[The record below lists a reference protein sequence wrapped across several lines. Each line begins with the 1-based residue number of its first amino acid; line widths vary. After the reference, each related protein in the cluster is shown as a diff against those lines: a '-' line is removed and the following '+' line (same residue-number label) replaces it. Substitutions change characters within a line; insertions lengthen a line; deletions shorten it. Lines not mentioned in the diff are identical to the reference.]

1 MAVIPWLGRRRS
13 ANGSKG
19 SAPPKLGVHLLVVV
33 MALLVPALLAG
44 AGTAWELGRAYR
56 QSADAGMRGAVRAMA
71 AAADRELDVAA
82 TAASS
87 LAGSR
92 AVRAV
97 AFGGSAPADAGALA
111 DLYARARAVG
121 EAFGGWVV
129 LVHADGRQVFNTLRP
144 LGVDLPV
151 SGGIPWIKHALAAK
165 TPVVSDLFL
174 GSVAQRLVL
183 GAFAPVL
190 PLPGDVAE
198 GAAAEPH
205 FVLILAFDPARLTTL
220 LVGVG
225 QGEVAD
231 LVAVADGRIVARSVG
246 HAGAL
251 GRTAPEWIAGPIR
264 TSESGSAS
272 GASPEG
278 APSNAAFQRMDRVQ
292 WAVMVTSPLAAEA
305 AVWRGPLQHLAIGSA
320 ALLVAGLALAAWL
333 AERLLRPLNALARE
347 AEAVAE
353 GIPAPP
359 AARHVPVAEFEA
371 LRLALRRANE
381 AIRARAAAEGRAEE
395 AEESAAALRTERDR
409 ARLYFDVAGAMLI
422 VLGPDGTVRGA
433 NRRGLEVLGLTR
445 EDEIVGRDWFDGF
458 APERLRAGM
467 RDVFEGI
474 AAGRTEAPETYERP
488 VLRADGAERLVA
500 WRNAVL
506 RGRTGELVAVVSSG
520 EDITESRAGETR
532 QRLLTREVDHRA
544 KNALAVVQSIVRLTR
559 AERLEDFAAA
569 VEGRIDAMARAH
581 TLLARERW
589 AGGDLAEM
597 VEAELAPYDAAARVA
612 ASGPAAR
619 LAPEAV
625 QAMSMVLHELA
636 TNAAKYGALSVPG
649 GQVQVAWAASTG
661 SGLDMSWTEEGGPAL
676 QPGPPKRRGFGSRMI
691 DATMGGQLGGT
702 VRFDWRAVGLRCEIR
717 IPAERLV
724 SVGEDGRVQVEG
736 ALWEE
741 GRDRRWRSLDGC
753 RVLVAED
760 ESLVAMAIKDELL
773 AAGCHV
779 VGPASNLAD
788 ALRLAEASV
797 EQLDA
802 AVLDVN
808 LAGQAAFP
816 VANVLVRGGVPVV
829 FATAYGD
836 LARGWEAEG
845 GQGRTALVRKPLAR
859 GTLGE
864 ALRRLLPEKA
874 RPPRDAAQVAP
885 RNGRSARF
893 GR

>member
-1 MAVIPWLGRRRS
+1 MAVIRWP
-13 ANGSKG
+13 GSRG
-19 SAPPKLGVHLLVVV
+19 SADRLPGTAPRRLGVHLLVVL

-44 AGTAWELGRAYR
+44 GGTAWELGRAYR
-56 QSADAGMRGAVRAMA
+56 QSAEAGLRGAVRAMA

-87 LAGSR
+87 IAGSR
-92 AVRAV
+92 AVRAL
-97 AFGGSAPADAGALA
+97 AFNGGAADDIRPLA

-129 LVHADGRQVFNTLRP
+129 LARADGRQVFNTLRP
-144 LGVDLPV
+144 LGTDLPV
-151 SGGIPWIKHALAAK
+151 SGGMPWIERALASK
-165 TPVVSDLFL
+165 TPVFSDLFF
-174 GSVAQRLVL
+174 GSVSQRLVL

-190 PLPGDVAE
+190 PLPGDTAE
-198 GAAAEPH
+198 GTAAEPR
-205 FVLILAFDPARLTTL
+205 FVVILAYDPARLATL
-220 LVGVG
+220 LVGVRD
-225 QGEVAD
+225 GEVAG
-231 LVAVADGRIVARSVG
+231 LIAVADGRIVARSVG
-246 HAGAL
+246 HARAVGQ
-251 GRTAPEWIAGPIR
+251 TAPDWIAGPVR
-264 TSESGSAS
+264 TGESGSAS
-272 GASPEG
+272 GASLE
-278 APSNAAFQRMDRVQ
+278 AVAINAAFQRMDRVP
-292 WAVMVTSPLAAEA
+292 WGVVVTSPLATEA
-305 AVWRGPLQHLAIGSA
+305 AAWRGPLQHLAIGSL
-320 ALLVAGLALAAWL
+320 ALLAAGFALAAWL

-347 AEAVAE
+347 AEAVAA

-381 AIRARAAAEGRAEE
+381 SIRARADAEGRAAA
-395 AEESAAALRTERDR
+395 AEESAAALRAERDR

-422 VLGPDGTVRGA
+422 VLGPDGTVRGT
-433 NRRGLEVLGLTR
+433 NRRGLEVLGLAR
-445 EDEIVGRDWFDGF
+445 EEELVGRDWFDAF
-458 APERLRAGM
+458 TPERLRVGM
-467 RDVFEGI
+467 REVFD
-474 AAGRTEAPETYERP
+474 AVAVGRAEAPAPYEAP

-506 RGRTGELVAVVSSG
+506 RGGSGELVAVVSSG
-520 EDITESRAGETR
+520 EDITESRAAEQR

-597 VEAELAPYDAAARVA
+597 VEAELAPYDEAARVA

-625 QAMSMVLHELA
+625 QAVSMVLHELA

-649 GQVQVAWAASTG
+649 GRVQVAWAASPG
-661 SGLDMSWTEEGGPAL
+661 SGLDLSWTEEGGPAL
-676 QPGPPKRRGFGSRMI
+676 PPGPPKRRGFGSRMI
-691 DATMGGQLGGT
+691 DATMAGQLGGT
-702 VRFDWRAVGLRCEIR
+702 VRFDWRTAGLRCDLR
-717 IPAERLV
+717 IPPERLV
-724 SVGEDGRVQVEG
+724 SVGNNGKAPSEG
-736 ALWEE
+736 ALRE
-741 GRDRRWRSLDGC
+741 GGRGRPRRTLEGC

-760 ESLVAMAIKDELL
+760 ESLVAIDIKDELV

-779 VGPASNLAD
+779 VGLASNVTD
-788 ALRLAEASV
+788 TLRLAEASKGR
-797 EQLDA
+797 LDA

-808 LAGQAAFP
+808 LGGQAVFP
-816 VANVLVRGGVPVV
+816 VADVLVRGGVPVV

-836 LARGWEAEG
+836 LARGWEAGG

-864 ALRRLLPEKA
+864 ALRRLLPDEA
-874 RPPRDAAQVAP
+874 EPPRDAAPVAT
-885 RNGRSARF
+885 RNGRPARF